1 MERILPPARGVSSI
15 GSTVG
20 DAVVPV
26 AESPPNLPL
35 QAALVNDLCSVQN
48 GRNRLS
54 CLLQEWGIVAQEQR
68 RFEEAEAAYKKAL
81 EILLA
86 FDDRHRAASNHG
98 LGVVAEEQRR
108 FEEAEAAYKKALEVF
123 VAFHNAHD
131 ASVVLGSFARL
142 WAETDAASIPSR
154 KWITP
159 RPPS

>member
-1 MERILPPARGVSSI
+1 
-15 GSTVG
+15 
-20 DAVVPV
+20 
-26 AESPPNLPL
+26 
-35 QAALVNDLCSVQN
+35 
-48 GRNRLS
+48 
-54 CLLQEWGIVAQEQR
+54 VAQQQR

-81 EILLA
+81 EIKLD
-86 FDDRHRAASNHG
+86 FDDRHSAASTYHQ
-98 LGVVAEEQRR
+98 LGRVAEEQRR